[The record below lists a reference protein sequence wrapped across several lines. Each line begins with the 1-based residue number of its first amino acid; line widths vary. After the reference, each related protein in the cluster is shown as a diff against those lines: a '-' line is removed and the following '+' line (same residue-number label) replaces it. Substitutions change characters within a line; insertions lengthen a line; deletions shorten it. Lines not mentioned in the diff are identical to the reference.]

1 MTMWTCL
8 NPLCSC
14 YVIGWLDICVNVQLN
29 RYAQWGAVAFI
40 ERHEDD
46 NSPNMKYKH
55 KQNIF
60 FNYLS
65 I

>member
-1 MTMWTCL
+1 MWL
-8 NPLCSC
+8 
-14 YVIGWLDICVNVQLN
+14 VICVNVQLN